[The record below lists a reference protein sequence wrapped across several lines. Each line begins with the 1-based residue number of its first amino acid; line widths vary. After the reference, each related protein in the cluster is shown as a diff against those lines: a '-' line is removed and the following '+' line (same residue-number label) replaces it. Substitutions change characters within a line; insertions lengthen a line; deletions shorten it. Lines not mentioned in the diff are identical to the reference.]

1 MNNLIRFFERYY
13 YVFLFLI
20 LEGVAVYLISVN
32 SYYQGSFITNIA
44 NNIAGNTFNQLDKV
58 THYFYL
64 ASANEELVRENARL
78 RAEIESSY
86 VKFTKKEFEVNDTVY
101 KQQFTFIESK
111 IISKSTNKRNNYFML
126 NKGSSSGITK
136 DMSVI
141 AQNGIVGVVIQV
153 TDNFALV
160 MSVLHQDS
168 KVAVRNK
175 RTMLTGTLSWEGGSY
190 TTGQVIDMPSSIPL
204 KKGDTIVTSG
214 FSRNLPE
221 GIDVGYVKSF
231 EKDKGT
237 GFYNIDIK
245 FSVDYNKLEYVYVV
259 KNFFKIEQDEL
270 EKGMKDG

>member
-168 KVAVRNK
+168 KVQ
-175 RTMLTGTLSWEGGSY
+175 LYDGS
-190 TTGQVIDMPSSIPL
+190 
-204 KKGDTIVTSG
+204 GDRHAFVH
-214 FSRNLPE
+214 
-221 GIDVGYVKSF
+221 SF
-231 EKDKGT
+231 EKG
-237 GFYNIDIK
+237 GYNCHQRLFEESSRGNRCRIREK
-245 FSVDYNKLEYVYVV
+245 F
-259 KNFFKIEQDEL
+259 
-270 EKGMKDG
+270 